1 MGSVGRYERERGIG
15 RGAECGGKSRV
26 WIAEKLARVLGLGLG
41 SAMLIGGGWLTQGSH
56 GDVILVAPECVRR
69 L

>member
-1 MGSVGRYERERGIG
+1 MGSVGRCERERGIG

-26 WIAEKLARVLGLGLG
+26 WIAEKLARVLGLRLG
-41 SAMLIGGGWLTQGSH
+41 GAVLIGGCGLTQVSH
-56 GDVILVAPECVRR
+56 GDVILVAPECVRC